1 MPAFSYRHIKN
12 LYPTFWNKGVEMVEL
27 IQKELENKRKDED
40 KKVVIRGWASRV
52 TLDIIGVTGM
62 DRDFE
67 TLRDPDNELN
77 KVYRKLFV
85 PPTNNMRIF
94 AQFGYFV
101 SPTILQR
108 LPLPRNKTL
117 AECQDYLRNVIRQM
131 ILQKKE
137 SMKSDPEHKQTDII
151 GVALQS
157 GAFAEE
163 NLIDQMMTFIAAGHE
178 TTASALQWLVCVL
191 SKRQD
196 IQSRLREEI
205 RSSLP
210 SIARDAL
217 GKLTIPDASLVD
229 SLPYLSAVC
238 SEILR
243 FYPPVSF
250 TFREALRDAV
260 VCDTFIPKGTI
271 TTIAAEVTNHD
282 TSLWGPDAGVFDPER
297 WLKPGNANSG
307 GATSN
312 YALMTFIHGP
322 RSCIGNHFSK
332 SELACVAAVLVG
344 RFKMELTE
352 PDLEVEV
359 NVGITVVP
367 KDGVRVKLE
376 ALEGW

>member
-1 MPAFSYRHIKN
+1 
-12 LYPTFWNKGVEMVEL
+12 MVEL
-27 IQKELENKRKDED
+27 IQKELDGIKDD
-40 KKVVIRGWASRV
+40 DDRTVVIRGWASRV

-62 DRDFE
+62 DRDFG
-67 TLRDPDNELN
+67 TLKNPNNDLN

-85 PPTNNMRIF
+85 PPSKNMRIF
-94 AQFGYFV
+94 SQFGYFV

-117 AECQDYLRNVIRQM
+117 ADCQDYLRKVIREM

-137 SMKSDPEHKQTDII
+137 MMKSAGEKTQTDII

-157 GAFAEE
+157 GAFTDE

-196 IQSRLREEI
+196 IQTRLREEI
-205 RSSLP
+205 RSTLP
-210 SIARDAL
+210 SINRDSA
-217 GKLTIPDASLVD
+217 GKLTIPDAALVD

-238 SEILR
+238 SELLR

-271 TTIAAEVTNHD
+271 TTIAADVTNRD
-282 TSLWGPDAGVFDPER
+282 TSLWGADAGVFDPER
-297 WLKPGNANSG
+297 WLKPGTANTG

-312 YALMTFIHGP
+312 YAFMTFIHGP

-332 SELACVAAVLVG
+332 AELRCVAAVLVG
-344 RFKMELTE
+344 RFKMELAD

-359 NVGITVVP
+359 NVGITIVP
-367 KDGVRVKLE
+367 KDGVRVRLE
-376 ALEGW
+376 ALDGW